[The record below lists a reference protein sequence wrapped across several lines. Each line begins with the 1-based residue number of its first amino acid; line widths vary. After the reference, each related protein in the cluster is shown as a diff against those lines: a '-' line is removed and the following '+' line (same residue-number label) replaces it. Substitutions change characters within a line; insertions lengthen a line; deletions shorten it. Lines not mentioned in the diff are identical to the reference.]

1 MTESDR
7 TDNYRCEENEDKK
20 RAEMLELLQVI
31 IRP

>member
-1 MTESDR
+1 MTEFDR
-7 TDNYRCEENEDKK
+7 KNDCRREENEDKK

>member
-7 TDNYRCEENEDKK
+7 TDDCRCEENEDKK

>member
-7 TDNYRCEENEDKK
+7 TDDGRCEEKEDKK